1 MGKRIH
7 PYRVITSNDDR
18 YSSQAKIRWDHT
30 LRFLQDAPPG
40 NRVLEIGERT
50 SLTDMIEKAW
60 NCTITNT
67 NGDLDVLNLEG
78 LYDVVLSF
86 EVLEHLFNPL
96 FHLLQIHQ
104 VLTDG
109 GRLFLSTPK
118 GKPYFL
124 WSPEHF
130 HEMGTERL
138 KDLLTRIGEDR
149 ESFLQCLQKTL
160 DAPLDSKKLKA
171 FAQTYDWDQLS
182 RSFRIMLEETIKN

>member
-138 KDLLTRIGEDR
+138 KDLLTRAGFIIRKRTVIRIHPWWFYLKGLRPVLRLFFDR
-149 ESFLQCLQKTL
+149 
-160 DAPLDSKKLKA
+160 
-171 FAQTYDWDQLS
+171 
-182 RSFRIMLEETIKN
+182 RILMELVTDPGVSS